1 MPESSAVKTK
11 VFIWGSEA
19 RYVPI
24 PEGYYR
30 VLSGAAKPTDLMLC
44 MISFLKNGTVE
55 WTPVSLAFPKAP
67 IHSRHIDCLIR
78 KGEPV
83 EKACPRCEGKP
94 VAQGYRYCKQCC
106 GEIKKDLRASYP
118 ED

>member
-11 VFIWGSEA
+11 IFLWGSEV

-44 MISFLKNGTVE
+44 MISFLKSGVVE
-55 WTPVSLAFPKAP
+55 WTPVSLAFPKDP

-83 EKACPRCEGKP
+83 EKACPRCERYPP
-94 VAQGYRYCKQCC
+94 VQGFKYCKQCC
-106 GEIKKDLRASYP
+106 GEVKKELREQHS
-118 ED
+118 